1 MRRMIVRLN
10 PADLVHFLQG
20 GTSIVKVVA
29 NPLPPDAR
37 IVDARCAF
45 GGTHLEL
52 VVESESYPEL
62 QEGNVLSP
70 IAPPRFKTVHVD
82 EGHAPA
88 GRQKGGPA
96 METED

>member
-1 MRRMIVRLN
+1 MRRMLVRLN
-10 PADLVHFLQG
+10 PVDLVHFLQAR
-20 GTSIVKVVA
+20 TSIVKVVA

-70 IAPPRFKTVHVD
+70 IAPPRFKVIHVD

-88 GRQKGGPA
+88 GWQKGGPA

>member
-1 MRRMIVRLN
+1 M
-10 PADLVHFLQG
+10 QE
-20 GTSIVKVVA
+20 GTNIIKVIA

-70 IAPPRFKTVHVD
+70 IAPPRFKRVHVD
-82 EGHAPA
+82 GGQTP
-88 GRQKGGPA
+88 GGWQKGRPA
-96 METED
+96 MEANG